1 MTVPTSGEP
10 PMTQIPTDHAAER
23 IQSAP
28 LPNART
34 LRARRS
40 IPIQLWRFATI
51 NLRMLRMIRKGH

>member
-1 MTVPTSGEP
+1 
-10 PMTQIPTDHAAER
+10 MTQIPTDHAAER